1 MDARQNYLSQNVGS
15 DVARSTVRWADGA
28 GAGNRP
34 HEQEHKMPNYMLF
47 LHTNPS
53 RPRPTSPDDIMAV
66 TKAYMAW
73 ADRMRAEG
81 KLKGGEKLTFDAG
94 KVMRPNGGKVTVTDG
109 PYAESKELIGG
120 YFAISAKDYNDACRI
135 AESCPHLGF
144 GGTIEVRQVD
154 QM

>member
-1 MDARQNYLSQNVGS
+1 
-15 DVARSTVRWADGA
+15 
-28 GAGNRP
+28 
-34 HEQEHKMPNYMLF
+34 MPNYMLF
-47 LHTNPS
+47 LHTNSS

-94 KVMRPNGGKVTVTDG
+94 KVMRPNGARVTVTDG

-120 YFAISAKDYNDACRI
+120 YFAISAKDYNEACRI

>member
-1 MDARQNYLSQNVGS
+1 
-15 DVARSTVRWADGA
+15 
-28 GAGNRP
+28 
-34 HEQEHKMPNYMLF
+34 MPSYMLF
-47 LHTNPS
+47 LHMNSS